1 MSFRKIIW
9 TSSAFAFF
17 CIVALGLHL
26 TGVKPQDAVYYKQL
40 IDVSSNKKSPPSL
53 SQSSNKQYSEKLSK
67 AIWVSNQNQRQEIL
81 LLSDSADLDFVK
93 QEGKIEIIENMKEV
107 KIWVQEEL
115 FYTDKD
121 GKKYKNVEEAEK
133 SPLTPCQQILVLES
147 SKASYYWKT
156 RLIVANKAH
165 ITRFISPSH
174 ELATGIEN
182 PDAII
187 MKGKAKL
194 ATLSFKNKKVHFDAK
209 RLKAEFISKGP

>member
-9 TSSAFAFF
+9 ISSTCAFI

-26 TGVKPQDAVYYKQL
+26 TGVKPQDAKYYKQL
-40 IDVSSNKKSPPSL
+40 IDVSSNKKSLPSL

-115 FYTDKD
+115 FYTDKN
-121 GKKYKNVEEAEK
+121 GKKYSDPEETEESLSAY
-133 SPLTPCQQILVLES
+133 QQILVLES

-174 ELATGIEN
+174 ELATGIES

-194 ATLSFKNKKVHFDAK
+194 ATLSFKNRKVHFDAK